1 MFNIF
6 SKNKNKKAPKPKAK
20 TVKAKGGKKAG
31 AKAKGGK
38 KARAKD
44 EVAAALLEQNSAMP
58 KSQGIFLEDI
68 PAAPKH
74 RKKSLD
80 AGKSL
85 EAAKAAL
92 QSDEPG
98 NLTPDGRKKL
108 IAQAMA
114 VHKVQSRLL
123 DDLDPETKQRLRALA
138 MQKLILERK

>member
-1 MFNIF
+1 MFNFF
-6 SKNKNKKAPKPKAK
+6 SKNKGKKAPKPKAK
-20 TVKAKGGKKAG
+20 TVKVKGGKKAG

-44 EVAAALLEQNSAMP
+44 ELAAAPLEQNSAMP

-68 PAAPKH
+68 PTALKH

-98 NLTPDGRKKL
+98 NLTPNGRKKL